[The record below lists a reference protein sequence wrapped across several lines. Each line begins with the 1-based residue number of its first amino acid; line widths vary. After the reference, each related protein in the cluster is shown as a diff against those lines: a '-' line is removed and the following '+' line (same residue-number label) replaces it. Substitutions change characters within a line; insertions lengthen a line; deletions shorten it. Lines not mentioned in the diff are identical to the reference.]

1 MNAIFF
7 VVIAVAVIG
16 AGLLWHQSAQAPTV
30 HPESSETA
38 LNMSD
43 ETSTTNAND
52 TNDEANTT
60 NTNNDADMQEQN
72 NNAPTELEIV
82 TNKEGT
88 GTREVKSGDTISV
101 HYTGTLLDGTKF
113 DSSLDRGEPFEFTI
127 GQGQVIAGWDKGL
140 LGMKV
145 GEKRTLTIPSDMA
158 YGSRGAGNLIPPNAP
173 LKFDVELVSIK

>member
-7 VVIAVAVIG
+7 VIIAVAVIG
-16 AGLLWHQSAQAPTV
+16 AGLLWHQSAQAPASS
-30 HPESSETA
+30 PELSKTA
-38 LNMSD
+38 VSVSD
-43 ETSTTNAND
+43 ETGKTSN
-52 TNDEANTT
+52 NTT
-60 NTNNDADMQEQN
+60 MPEQD
-72 NNAPTELEIV
+72 NAPTTLEIV
-82 TNKEGT
+82 TTKEGT

-158 YGSRGAGNLIPPNAP
+158 YGSRGAGNLIPPNAA
-173 LKFDVELVSIK
+173 LKFDVELISIQ